1 MATGRC
7 EYYHQKH
14 PPLTII
20 WGFILILFLSTDRY
34 INSHYVLV
42 LYVLGIVYQVHVLH
56 ILIGWKWT
64 ENLEGRS
71 FQPIPASG
79 WGLTRSPLT
88 HVCITSLTSVTFTNL
103 YLTYRAWPRGRIL
116 APKAF
121 PMAFPIR
128 CGAIRVSTSL
138 CTTSTTL
145 CFGTVLS
152 FDSLNLDLRNSW
164 KGSERK

>member
-1 MATGRC
+1 M
-7 EYYHQKH
+7 Y
-14 PPLTII
+14 
-20 WGFILILFLSTDRY
+20 STY
-34 INSHYVLV
+34 
-42 LYVLGIVYQVHVLH
+42 
-56 ILIGWKWT
+56 K
-64 ENLEGRS
+64 
-71 FQPIPASG
+71 
-79 WGLTRSPLT
+79 
-88 HVCITSLTSVTFTNL
+88 
-103 YLTYRAWPRGRIL
+103 AWPRGRIL

-164 KGSERK
+164 KGSEIIIIHTINFDTPEAQACIVGLPFDKSVFHSGPRTMLNIQIQGSRMGFEFVTEGIYSAYHILRLQIITSANYCMHKQRWKFKLFWQHSF